1 MRKNLLLNGDKF
13 YKANLNSKTSLSSG
27 KLTAKQLKDAYKAKG
42 YSIIA
47 FCDEKPSLYSE
58 LSENDFLILTAYRTK
73 IENYNFILYSKN
85 ENSIDLVEY
94 NSDISKSKEE
104 NINEFI
110 KKASEKGFLVCLE
123 HPCKSMLSYSEI
135 KNIEGLFGIEIANY
149 SSFKEGHL
157 EDNNHIYDRLL
168 RRTIQFPLPIASDG
182 NKNQADFESADN
194 DSFGAYT
201 YINSKDLSYLSV
213 IKALQNGDYYIST
226 GPVFKEIYAENS
238 KLYIKCSPV
247 RSIRMLNE
255 GRDAPVAIAKD
266 GELITEAVFDID
278 PAFCGRIIRVDI
290 RDENGNFAD
299 TVPYLIKE
307 LWGG

>member
-123 HPCKSMLSYSEI
+123 HPCK
-135 KNIEGLFGIEIANY
+135 
-149 SSFKEGHL
+149 
-157 EDNNHIYDRLL
+157 
-168 RRTIQFPLPIASDG
+168 
-182 NKNQADFESADN
+182 
-194 DSFGAYT
+194 
-201 YINSKDLSYLSV
+201 
-213 IKALQNGDYYIST
+213 
-226 GPVFKEIYAENS
+226 
-238 KLYIKCSPV
+238 
-247 RSIRMLNE
+247 
-255 GRDAPVAIAKD
+255 
-266 GELITEAVFDID
+266 
-278 PAFCGRIIRVDI
+278 
-290 RDENGNFAD
+290 
-299 TVPYLIKE
+299 
-307 LWGG
+307 